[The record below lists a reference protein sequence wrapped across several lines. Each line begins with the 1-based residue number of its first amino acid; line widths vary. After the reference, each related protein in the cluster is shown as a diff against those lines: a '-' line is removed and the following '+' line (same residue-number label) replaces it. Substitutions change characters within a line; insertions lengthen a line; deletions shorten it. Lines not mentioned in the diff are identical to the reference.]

1 VESQP
6 ARPRSG
12 SRAAWYVLGA
22 LWLLPA
28 VLVVTGV
35 LFLPDTV
42 PAGRCEG
49 LGFGCTLAPSD
60 AAHLLGMLAA
70 PFLAAGGL
78 VGLVLL
84 AALRRW
90 AAFARAPQALQ
101 AAAVVGFLVA
111 ATAAVIA
118 LD

>member
-1 VESQP
+1 
-6 ARPRSG
+6 
-12 SRAAWYVLGA
+12 VLGA

-49 LGFGCTLAPSD
+49 LGSGCTLAPSD
-60 AAHLLGMLAA
+60 AVHLLGMLAA

-101 AAAVVGFLVA
+101 AGAVLVLLLGAAA
-111 ATAAVIA
+111 ALLAVR
-118 LD
+118 